1 MTSKAFPAAIAV
13 LVGLGLSA
21 APPRAEAEVPTMNG
35 VYHYADED
43 GDVGT
48 WTINNT
54 CSPHCVAHVTTGSGR
69 SFDARLENGR
79 YVSSRTIMDGLECPP
94 YFIGELV
101 LGARSHPVNVTQW
114 WDPTTLAGEV
124 DFAHPSSVVPCTLD
138 DHHDRF
144 TLTRIG

>member
-1 MTSKAFPAAIAV
+1 MTSKAFPAAIA
-13 LVGLGLSA
+13 LLCGLGLSA
-21 APPRAEAEVPTMNG
+21 PPQAAAELPTMNG
-35 VYHYADED
+35 VYNYSDED

-48 WTINNT
+48 WTVTTT
-54 CSPHCVAHVTTGSGR
+54 CNPSCVAHVTTGSGR

-79 YVSSRTIMDGLECPP
+79 YVNSRIIMDGLECPP

-101 LGARSHPVNVTQW
+101 LGGRSHPVNVTQW
-114 WDPTTLAGEV
+114 WDPATLTGEV
-124 DFAHPSSVVPCTLD
+124 DFAHASGVAPCTLD